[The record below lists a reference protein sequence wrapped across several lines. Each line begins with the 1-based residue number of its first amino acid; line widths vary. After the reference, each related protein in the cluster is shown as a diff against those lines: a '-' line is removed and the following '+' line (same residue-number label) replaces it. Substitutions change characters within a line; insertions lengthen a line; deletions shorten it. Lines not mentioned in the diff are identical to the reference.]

1 MGLTNF
7 TLRYIVDKR
16 HELGLHQKTHVLDIG
31 LSELHCHGDDES
43 LIAFIHA
50 FDRQLEVTRTEIVDF
65 LEHCYLYDVCQRFGI
80 RYTCYEVCGERPFTF
95 FDFNQ
100 DTISIEEKERY
111 DLILNLGTSEH
122 IINQYNFFKST
133 HTLCSKGGIMLHI
146 LPFSGYL
153 HHGFFNY
160 QPKFFFRTA
169 EENEYTVMDFYV
181 ADESLVNDLD
191 SIVINNTS
199 QPDIQHIAG
208 TYSCSQASIHIAL
221 RKDSVA
227 PFKAPIDHVFIGVE
241 EKLKT
246 GITIG
251 PNNEQTQSLL
261 SDFPHLAA
269 RTICIWDTRTQPV
282 HADGPIPVR
291 PAPRTLTDL
300 QSACSTLVIT
310 DPDDPLLSALC
321 QAGIIPCVEGNVL
334 RSILSGR
341 MACMPASGEVISLL
355 EGQPEVAAFLQC
367 VFDNHPSKAGT
378 TLGGLPIKRLPE
390 ASQLKESIDIVVVAS
405 EAYKLAI
412 MRQLEPFQ
420 RQGGKVITKQQFI
433 RMTQDLCGRD
443 GQQE

>member
-1 MGLTNF
+1 
-7 TLRYIVDKR
+7 
-16 HELGLHQKTHVLDIG
+16 
-31 LSELHCHGDDES
+31 
-43 LIAFIHA
+43 
-50 FDRQLEVTRTEIVDF
+50 
-65 LEHCYLYDVCQRFGI
+65 
-80 RYTCYEVCGERPFTF
+80 
-95 FDFNQ
+95 
-100 DTISIEEKERY
+100 
-111 DLILNLGTSEH
+111 
-122 IINQYNFFKST
+122 
-133 HTLCSKGGIMLHI
+133 
-146 LPFSGYL
+146 
-153 HHGFFNY
+153 
-160 QPKFFFRTA
+160 
-169 EENEYTVMDFYV
+169 
-181 ADESLVNDLD
+181 
-191 SIVINNTS
+191 
-199 QPDIQHIAG
+199 
-208 TYSCSQASIHIAL
+208 
-221 RKDSVA
+221 
-227 PFKAPIDHVFIGVE
+227 
-241 EKLKT
+241 LKT

-355 EGQPEVAAFLQC
+355 EGQPEVTAFLQC

-390 ASQLKESIDIVVVAS
+390 ASQLKESIDIVIVAS